1 MPKATAD
8 LTLIITTLHNLPLAE
23 IVDQLG
29 LVKVG
34 AAEIEARE
42 RTLKAELAVRGV
54 TSADGALFQ
63 VNVTTA
69 SRWTIDTSRVREEMG
84 ESWVVARSKVASVT
98 SVRVTARTDV
108 AAQAV
113 AQSTQVAA

>member
-1 MPKATAD
+1 MPKASAN
-8 LTLIITTLHNLPLAE
+8 LTPLRPLHNLPLAE

-29 LVKVG
+29 LVKVA

-42 RTLKAELAVRGV
+42 KTLKAELAARDVRE
-54 TSADGALFQ
+54 ADGALFH
-63 VNVTTA
+63 VTITTA

-84 ESWVVARSKVASVT
+84 ESWVLSRSKIASVT

>member
-8 LTLIITTLHNLPLAE
+8 LTPLRPLHNLPLAE

-29 LVKVG
+29 LVRVG
-34 AAEIEARE
+34 AAEIKSRE
-42 RTLKAELAVRGV
+42 DLLKAELAARDVRE
-54 TSADGALFQ
+54 ADGALFH
-63 VNVTTA
+63 VKITEA
-69 SRWTIDTSRVREEMG
+69 SRWTIDASRVREEMG
-84 ESWVVARSKVASVT
+84 ESWVLARSKIASVT

>member
-1 MPKATAD
+1 MPKANAD
-8 LTLIITTLHNLPLAE
+8 LTPLRPLHNLPLGE

-29 LVKVG
+29 LVKVA

-42 RTLKAELAVRGV
+42 KTLKAELAARDVRE
-54 TSADGALFQ
+54 ADGALFH
-63 VNVTTA
+63 VKITEA
-69 SRWTIDTSRVREEMG
+69 ARWTIDTSRVREEMG

-113 AQSTQVAA
+113 GQSAQVAA

>member
-1 MPKATAD
+1 MPRATAD
-8 LTLIITTLHNLPLAE
+8 LTPLRPLHNLPLAE

-29 LVKVG
+29 LVKV
-34 AAEIEARE
+34 AAAAVEAGE
-42 RTLKAELAVRGV
+42 KTLKAELAARDVRE
-54 TSADGALFQ
+54 ADGALFH

-69 SRWTIDTSRVREEMG
+69 ARWTIDTSRVREERR
-84 ESWVVARSKVASVT
+84 ESWLLSRSKVATVT

-113 AQSTQVAA
+113 AQSAQVAA

>member
-8 LTLIITTLHNLPLAE
+8 LISPRPLHNLPLGE

-29 LVKVG
+29 LVKVA

-42 RTLKAELAVRGV
+42 KTLKAELAARDVRE
-54 TSADGALFQ
+54 ADGALFH

-69 SRWTIDTSRVREEMG
+69 ARWTIDTSRVREEMG
-84 ESWVVARSKVASVT
+84 ESWVFARSKLASVT

-113 AQSTQVAA
+113 AQRAQVAA